1 MDSEKLNSFVE
12 KGKEIATEA
21 ARAAKEVAEQ
31 AASDVKSVIAPPTP
45 GPADGSESADAAAR
59 QKSQVE
65 DAAQQALTAIGGF
78 FEQAGNAIKNVAET
92 ATKSDLDRDGT
103 AGKPRD
109 ETNPSPPKEKPPQ
122 SG

>member
-31 AASDVKSVIAPPTP
+31 AASDVKSVMAPPTP
-45 GPADGSESADAAAR
+45 DPADGSESADAG

-78 FEQAGNAIKNVAET
+78 FEQAGNAIKNVAEA

-103 AGKPRD
+103 VGKPQD
-109 ETNPSPPKEKPPQ
+109 EMNPSPTEEKPPQ